1 MQHLERYEDRKAK
14 LDAAIAQVKEAIEA
28 LKKEGLEPELVSG
41 GGTGSY
47 YFESGSGVYNELQ
60 CGSYAFM
67 DADYGRVLD
76 KNGKRIDK
84 GEWENALFILT
95 SVMSH
100 AKPDKAICDAGL
112 KAQSVDSGL
121 PFVYGRDDVKYV
133 KCSDE
138 HGVIEDPKGVLK
150 INDKLRLVPGHCD
163 PTCNVHD
170 WYVGNLA
177 GSRSARE
184 LTPPALYG
192 YAALDDVLQETS
204 AKKYSTPKQ
213 GSYNFDAPN
222 SYDDGRYEPSPPT
235 DASLQYPSALYEH
248 EPQSHPDAAQV
259 HVESSGA
266 WYDEYEEQSHDHSD
280 DHVYGEDY
288 DEDPNP
294 RRRGRFIFVAAV
306 FGLALLGTAGAFA
319 YRAPFADS
327 IVPSLLSIIKAE
339 SGPNKIIATST
350 ASQGS
355 VSPQADAA
363 DNAGSSERLVSRE
376 ERPVD
381 VPASVSTASQ
391 SVSTAAIISDPAPAA
406 GPDTASE
413 FPLSPLAQSPA
424 ARVDSLNRPTLAPA
438 PPIPSANQ
446 AATPA
451 APSPTPAP
459 LKTPGPKKIR
469 TVSIR
474 TDQPNAAD
482 SAARQS
488 PSVAVPTT
496 SANEPL
502 SIVPSSNDAES
513 SCRPR
518 LSGLNTTHWPAPRRR
533 TDRAWR
539 GNRHPLH
546 PDQRGAPSAHAHGAA
561 WDIWLVARGTMT
573 ALPFRCVVIRPEP
586 RSLRRMRQAMWKQF
600 WLQSACRPA
609 PNAPAEQHAP
619 IPLQPAAGRQT

>member
-1 MQHLERYEDRKAK
+1 MAESNHHSYRDP
-14 LDAAIAQVKEAIEA
+14 AAA
-28 LKKEGLEPELVSG
+28 
-41 GGTGSY
+41 
-47 YFESGSGVYNELQ
+47 
-60 CGSYAFM
+60 
-67 DADYGRVLD
+67 R
-76 KNGKRIDK
+76 
-84 GEWENALFILT
+84 
-95 SVMSH
+95 SVPTPPRDQ
-100 AKPDKAICDAGL
+100 PDDPLAGL
-112 KAQSVDSGL
+112 ARLIGQ
-121 PFVYGRDDVKYV
+121 
-133 KCSDE
+133 
-138 HGVIEDPKGVLK
+138 GVPM
-150 INDKLRLVPGHCD
+150 NDLAHAARR
-163 PTCNVHD
+163 PT
-170 WYVGNLA
+170 LA

-184 LTPPALYG
+184 LTPPARYG

-235 DASLQYPSALYEH
+235 DASLQSPSALYEH

-482 SAARQS
+482 SAASQS

-502 SIVPSSNDAES
+502 SIVPSSNDAERAAAGSARAAPPARSAPVGKPTATKIASTSPAASGGGYAVQVLSQHNEKEVQS
-513 SCRPR
+513 SFRELQAKYPKLLR
-518 LSGLNTTHWPAPRRR
+518 GREPMVRRA
-533 TDRAWR
+533 DLGAKGVYYRAML
-539 GNRHPLH
+539 G
-546 PDQRGAPSAHAHGAA
+546 
-561 WDIWLVARGTMT
+561 
-573 ALPFRCVVIRPEP
+573 PFV
-586 RSLRRMRQAMWKQF
+586 S
-600 WLQSACRPA
+600 
-609 PNAPAEQHAP
+609 AEQANE
-619 IPLQPAAGRQT
+619 LCSKLKAAGGSCIVQKD